1 MNKKIT
7 LWLVVVAALVVAGV
21 ALWVG
26 KTSQKYPGSLQKV
39 SLQLKWLHQAQFAG
53 FYVAAQKG
61 FYKEEGLDVSIS
73 PVGEDLSSMKVIE
86 RVVNREFQFGVTG
99 ANQIIAARATKLP
112 VKAVAVIYQQSPV
125 ALVGLQKT
133 GIKKL
138 ADLIGKST
146 GVWRGQDTEAVYGA
160 MLKNAGIDSARIKE
174 VNISSS
180 VEPLIS
186 GRVDTQMVYLIN
198 EGLEIRERGY
208 ALNTIYP
215 EDYGVQFY
223 GDALVTTDAMIEQ
236 NPDLVARFV
245 RASLRGWNWA
255 VEHPDQAA
263 MFSLRYNSALNA
275 SHQTNMMQSSLPF
288 IYTSKT
294 DIGGM
299 DAKTWNAM
307 ENILL
312 REGLIKSRIPVEDLF
327 TTKFLQS

>member
-1 MNKKIT
+1 MKKSIIII
-7 LWLVVVAALVVAGV
+7 LSIIVIIGALIV
-21 ALWVG
+21 L
-26 KTSQKYPGSLQKV
+26 QKNQNVPPLQKV

-61 FYKEEGLDVSIS
+61 FYREEGLDVSIL

-86 RVVNREFQFGVTG
+86 RVVKGEFQFGVTG
-99 ANQIIAARATKLP
+99 ANQVIAARAAKLP

-133 GIKKL
+133 GIKTL
-138 ADLIGKST
+138 TDLVGKST
-146 GVWRGQDTEAVYGA
+146 GVWRGQDTEVVYNA
-160 MLKNAGIDSARIKE
+160 MLKNAGINSARIKE
-174 VNISSS
+174 IDISSS
-180 VEPLIS
+180 VNPLLL
-186 GRVDTQMVYLIN
+186 GKVDTQMVYLIN

-223 GDALVTTDAMIEQ
+223 GDALVTTDAMIKQ

-263 MFSLRYNSALNA
+263 VFSLRYNPALNA
-275 SHQTNMMQSSLPF
+275 SHQVSMMQSSLPF
-288 IYTSKT
+288 IYTSKA

-299 DAKTWNAM
+299 DEKTWSTM
-307 ENILL
+307 ENILF
-312 REGLIKSRIPVEDLF
+312 REGLIKSRIPVEDIF
-327 TTKFLQS
+327 TTKFLQP